1 MRKRHFFPIREA
13 NDAMHCILYPLR
25 INSHGM
31 PMTTRKTLHLCLGL
45 LVLLLQATASAQ
57 SSNPYTDGTA
67 SAPDEWL
74 PMVEFFGHAICV
86 TDRRVL

>member
-57 SSNPYTDGTA
+57 SRNPCIEGTA